1 MILAGHQISSLF
13 FEKSNFPFA
22 FHSIAN
28 PPETLQNSD
37 NKKWFNQEKIAF
49 MLKDNQIVIFNNII
63 YSLIIINS

>member
-1 MILAGHQISSLF
+1 LILAGHQIPPLF

-22 FHSIAN
+22 FRPTAN
-28 PPETLQNSD
+28 PPETLQNPD